1 MKTIAVPFSFSD
13 GKVQTTT
20 DIEKLVKQEIIDFFS
35 TSVGQRI
42 RHYRYGGNIQ
52 ALAFELL
59 DRLALADY
67 KVDALAEVNRHL
79 TRGKV
84 MDIAVT
90 TSNELPGGF
99 DEENTLVLSVKYAV
113 TAARVSTVK
122 LLIQGTKLTEESEL

>member
-1 MKTIAVPFSFSD
+1 MKAIAVPFSFFD
-13 GKVQTTT
+13 GKVQTIS

-35 TSVGQRI
+35 TSAGQRI

-59 DRLALADY
+59 DKLALADY
-67 KVDALAEVNRHL
+67 KVDALTEVNRHL

-84 MDIAVT
+84 IDIAVT
-90 TSNELPGGF
+90 PSNDLPGGF
-99 DEENTLVLSVKYAV
+99 DEENTLVLSIKFAV

-122 LLIQGTKLTEESEL
+122 LLIQGTILTEESDL